1 METTEIVLVI
11 YILAILLYN
20 YSGLYVSRKSGAK
33 IPFWSTIIKSK
44 DYTYYLIYG
53 SYLALLIGGVLV
65 ILREEYRLPLTI
77 AGFVVILLS
86 IVINLMARQELARN
100 WSPLA
105 GTNTEQSLIK
115 TGIYAYIRH
124 PIYTSALLL
133 SLGFALIVSSPW
145 GLALF
150 ILALIAFV
158 VRINAEEKALLA
170 KFGVEYQ
177 EYAQKTGAL
186 LQNYTKLVL
195 MAALTSTF
203 KFL

>member
-1 METTEIVLVI
+1 METTQIVLVI
-11 YILAILLYN
+11 FILAIVLYN
-20 YSGLYVSRKSGAK
+20 YSGLYISRKSGAK
-33 IPFWSTIIKSK
+33 IPFWSTIVKGK

-53 SYLALLIGGVLV
+53 SYLALLIAGVLV

-86 IVINLMARQELARN
+86 IVINLLARQELARN

-105 GTNTEQSLIK
+105 GTSTEQRLIK
-115 TGIYAYIRH
+115 SGIYAHIRH

-133 SLGFALIVSSPW
+133 SLGLALITSKLW

-158 VRINAEEKALLA
+158 VRINEEERALLA
-170 KFGVEYQ
+170 KFEGEYQ
-177 EYAQKTGAL
+177 EYMQKTGAL
-186 LQNYTKLVL
+186 LPKLH
-195 MAALTSTF
+195 
-203 KFL
+203 

>member
-1 METTEIVLVI
+1 METTQIVLVI
-11 YILAILLYN
+11 FILVIVLYN
-20 YSGLYVSRKSGAK
+20 YSGLYISRKSGAK
-33 IPFWSTIIKSK
+33 IPFWSTIVKGN

-53 SYLALLIGGVLV
+53 SYLALLIAVILV

-77 AGFVVILLS
+77 AGFAVILVS
-86 IVINLMARQELARN
+86 IVINLLARQELARN

-105 GTNTEQSLIK
+105 VPSAEQSLIK
-115 TGIYAYIRH
+115 SGIYAHIRH

-133 SLGFALIVSSPW
+133 SLGIALITSSLW

-177 EYAQKTGAL
+177 KYAQNTGAL
-186 LQNYTKLVL
+186 LPKLH
-195 MAALTSTF
+195 
-203 KFL
+203 

>member
-1 METTEIVLVI
+1 MNLNTI
-11 YILAILLYN
+11 ILITFLICILLYN
-20 YSGLYVSRKSGAK
+20 YSGLYVSRKSGAS
-33 IPFWSTIIKSK
+33 IPFWSSIIKGK

-115 TGIYAYIRH
+115 TGIYSHIRH

-133 SLGFALIVSSPW
+133 SLGFALITSSPW

-150 ILALIAFV
+150 ILVLIAFV
-158 VRINAEEKALLA
+158 VRIHTEEKALLS

-186 LQNYTKLVL
+186 LPRLH
-195 MAALTSTF
+195 
-203 KFL
+203 